1 MKSIIVGMYIAA
13 AAFSSVGPSCISA
26 AATEPTKET
35 TKRKTRARRLRRK
48 NVLTV
53 EQNVNSIN
61 DESNNSDMMRDDND
75 GNRKLVKAGTIS
87 KINRKG
93 KRNAES
99 FASVNV
105 SELKNEHIVEGGDL
119 EALFAMTQ
127 TQSKPKPKNEFSEK
141 LDDEESDMFFALGR
155 VHLGVDAAY
164 SMPTKQVS
172 FRWTC
177 AFNLTFYDIF

>member
-61 DESNNSDMMRDDND
+61 DESNN

>member
-1 MKSIIVGMYIAA
+1 MFIAA

-61 DESNNSDMMRDDND
+61 DESNNIDMMTNGND
-75 GNRKLVKAGTIS
+75 GNRQLVKAGTIS

-105 SELKNEHIVEGGDL
+105 SELKNEHIVDGGDL

-127 TQSKPKPKNEFSEK
+127 TQTKPKNEFSEK

-155 VHLGVDAAY
+155 VHIGVDAAY
-164 SMPTKQVS
+164 SMPTQPVS

-177 AFNLTFYDIF
+177 AFNLIFYDIF